1 MEKTTPHNKVR
12 YIAIASF
19 FVATATGLGWL
30 FSTWKFPETNIAV
43 VYILSIILTAR
54 FTIGYW
60 YGIFATILSILA
72 FNYFFTEPQFT
83 LSVNDSEYFI
93 TFAIMASTS
102 LITSALTA
110 SARAGMQAKEA
121 IARERYRSNLLRSI
135 SHDLR
140 TPLAGIMGAS
150 EMLLSGT
157 DKTDDRYTLEL
168 GIYEDADRLHSLV
181 ENILNLTR
189 LQEGRLSITKVPEP
203 AEEIVGAAVNTMSKR
218 APDHDITV
226 NMPDELLLVPMD
238 ARLID
243 QVIVNLL
250 DNAVKHTPADKE
262 ICITVEKDAIQHMA
276 RFIISDQ
283 GTGIAPEDLPNIF
296 ETFYTTA
303 AKGADAQYGVGLG
316 LAICRSIIQAHG
328 GKIFAQNNKSGTG
341 AEFIFTLPLEVQKN
355 GK

>member
-1 MEKTTPHNKVR
+1 MSTTSTHEKIR
-12 YIAIASF
+12 YIAIALF
-19 FVATATGLGWL
+19 FVAAATALGWL
-30 FSTWKFPETNIAV
+30 FSTWNFPETNIAV

-54 FTIGYW
+54 FTVGYG
-60 YGIFATILSILA
+60 YGIFATILTIIA

-83 LSVNDSEYFI
+83 LSVNDPDYFI
-93 TFAIMASTS
+93 TFGIMAITS

-110 SARAGMQAKEA
+110 SARYGMQAKEA

-150 EMLLSGT
+150 EMLMSGT
-157 DKTDDRYTLEL
+157 EKTDDRYLLER

-189 LQEGRLSITKVPEP
+189 LQDGRLAITKVPESV
-203 AEEIVGAAVNTMSKR
+203 EEIIGAAVNTMSKR

-226 NMPDELLLVPMD
+226 HIPDEFLLVPMD

-250 DNAVKHTPADKE
+250 DNAVKHTTAAQE
-262 ICITVEKDAIQHMA
+262 ITITVEKDAVQKTA
-276 RFIISDQ
+276 RFTISDH
-283 GTGIAPEDLPNIF
+283 GSGIAPEDLPKIF

-303 AKGADAQYGVGLG
+303 TQGADAHRGVGLG
-316 LAICRSIIQAHG
+316 LAICRSIVQAHG
-328 GKIFAQNNKSGTG
+328 GKIFAQNRTDGNG
-341 AEFIFTLPLEVQKN
+341 AEFIFTLPLEVGNN